1 MPSQT
6 QYEPKPL
13 PFVKDLVGIS
23 KKTMEIHHDK
33 LYVGY
38 VKKMKEIAEKLKAMA
53 ESGVGLDTANQV
65 YSELRG
71 LRDGE
76 TFATNA
82 VYLHEYYFN
91 VLGGSGKAKGALVDA
106 IVEKYG
112 SLEKFVAFFSATG
125 MAMRGWVVL
134 AWDTHIGRLKI
145 YGCDSHNQGGIWSCI
160 PLIVLDVYEHA
171 YFIDYGS
178 DRKTYI
184 QDFWK
189 NFNWDA
195 ANHVYEKVTKFSL
208 N

>member
-6 QYEPKPL
+6 LYEPKPL

-33 LYVGY
+33 LYFGY

-53 ESGVGLDTANQV
+53 ESGVGLDTAIQV

-106 IVEKYG
+106 IVDKYG

-134 AWDTHIGRLKI
+134 AWDT
-145 YGCDSHNQGGIWSCI
+145 
-160 PLIVLDVYEHA
+160 
-171 YFIDYGS
+171 
-178 DRKTYI
+178 
-184 QDFWK
+184 
-189 NFNWDA
+189 
-195 ANHVYEKVTKFSL
+195 
-208 N
+208 